1 MSQPLVERTSQ
12 GGVRVLTVHNPPVNV
27 LSPGVPEALIA
38 GLREANA
45 DPSVRAVVL
54 AGGGRTFIAG
64 ADARTFDL
72 PAEKIP
78 DVPAIMAALEASHK
92 PSYNFV

>member
-38 GLREANA
+38 GLREGERR
-45 DPSVRAVVL
+45 PER
-54 AGGGRTFIAG
+54 AGGGACGGRAHLYRG
-64 ADARTFDL
+64 RRR
-72 PAEKIP
+72 
-78 DVPAIMAALEASHK
+78 
-92 PSYNFV
+92 

>member
-54 AGGGRTFIAG
+54 AGAG
-64 ADARTFDL
+64 APLSRAPT
-72 PAEKIP
+72 
-78 DVPAIMAALEASHK
+78 LE
-92 PSYNFV
+92 PSTYPPKRSPTSPPSWPR